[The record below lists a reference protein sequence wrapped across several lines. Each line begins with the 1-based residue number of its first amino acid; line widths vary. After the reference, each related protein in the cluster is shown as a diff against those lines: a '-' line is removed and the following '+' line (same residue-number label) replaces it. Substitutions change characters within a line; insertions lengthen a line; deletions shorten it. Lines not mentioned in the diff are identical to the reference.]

1 MSHYLA
7 WGGEQGDEPTLLSLD
22 DIAHGLRHG
31 HYSGDEPYAHLAH
44 IGIAGSEATLTPVD
58 LRTRERVD
66 DTRRHSL
73 APRLPARG
81 RPRRRYR
88 RGVVLRG
95 DRGQWCRGGRGHPA
109 SPRPGRDQRS
119 DQLLRPGWVVHPEL
133 LHRGTSGVFRPPA
146 RLLHE
151 RRV

>member
-58 LRTRERVD
+58 LRTREHAVD
-66 DTRRHSL
+66 GDDYIHIAVDLVDGDGAVLDTVEL
-73 APRLPARG
+73 TVDG
-81 RPRRRYR
+81 R
-88 RGVVLRG
+88 
-95 DRGQWCRGGRGHPA
+95 A
-109 SPRPGRDQRS
+109 
-119 DQLLRPGWVVHPEL
+119 
-133 LHRGTSGVFRPPA
+133 
-146 RLLHE
+146 
-151 RRV
+151 